1 MRFLLA
7 LMGATLLG
15 LAADPA
21 LAAQVLP
28 HGGNAWDLHVFGNGR
43 VIADLLMSLKMLM
56 APDHGDSGFQ
66 MVLLFMATVGFI
78 SVAVA
83 AGFNPAQNLMKL
95 FTYIMVVWAVTF
107 STTKLT
113 ANITVNDPVNNYYYT
128 VERVPAL
135 VGVPAA
141 IISQVGIYLTR
152 TIETYFSIP
161 GEFKVAGPNG
171 TGGYYNLFNRMM
183 SETDQFVIK
192 NPNLKKS
199 VSAFMGDCVVP
210 AIAQGRLQVA
220 VQEGGVS
227 RTAYGN
233 EALMRSTNLMETLKN
248 ARHKAIQTRY
258 YLPETTPQALA
269 ELGRYVQTD
278 EINTGMGVVV
288 SCDDAYALLEKDLAS
303 GANELLT
310 ANASA
315 WGKTGAMVSYET
327 AMSVALAQASS
338 GGQNPWSN
346 GTRPSG
352 YILQASMISTMS
364 GAFRDV
370 AAQVGNNEFINAA
383 AITQAEH
390 NQKSTWS
397 AGAQVFNNMMG
408 YVYTVLQAFIFAI
421 VPIVVIALMVPGL
434 GSAIFKNYGQILV
447 WLTMWMPML
456 AIINYLITL
465 FGIEQVQGV
474 TALDTGLSFSNR
486 YLVTEKTNDLMIA
499 AQFLGTMVPLLA
511 WGLVRGSMAFTEF
524 ISHGIGSGFA
534 AQAGAT
540 SASGNLSL
548 NNMSMDNTSMN
559 KFNTAQS
566 SAVGQQAVLAHANA
580 GALDVANQLG
590 GTSAQ
595 ANASSLST
603 TQSAGY
609 SRASALSHGQSSSDG
624 TTATQGRTVSEG
636 RSLGHSESAGTQ
648 SQLGEQRAVSASSSM
663 SANTGVDAK
672 RSTSVDDRD
681 AVTGDNQV
689 ATSKD
694 AGIKMN
700 GGAGL
705 SPGGG
710 GGGGGGGGA
719 GGLVGGAGGAGG
731 GGRGGVSVKPGA
743 GFDGH
748 AGFSSS
754 ERSGLTHQNSRSA
767 AESASAGVSSSM
779 SQGASRGVSDS
790 HTAGLSQSRS
800 SGDSASQSL
809 SVQASEGVQ
818 RARSS
823 SESYSHNNTWQ
834 SQTGMQTNFTRSFDM
849 SQVDSLIA
857 STESAMDMWE
867 AGARMTRMSEGVNH
881 AAGGAA
887 SAFEAAGA
895 TVEAGVRGM
904 PGHFG
909 PGNAGPGPSMGAFGT
924 AASNIA
930 AWGGTTSAQH
940 SALAGAVSGV
950 LAGAGSRLDNPLA
963 MSHLKQGTNGF
974 ELGSGIA
981 PAQKW
986 AGGAAAAGWTMGL
999 VSNVLDAAPAAGAA
1013 AGGAAGARAALGLAS
1028 RTFAVGAAGWAGYEV
1043 GERVVNP
1050 AVNRGVE
1057 WLTNGRE
1064 SSLGGWAY
1072 SIRHGE

>member
-7 LMGATLLG
+7 LMGLW
-15 LAADPA
+15 LAALVPDAA
-21 LAAQVLP
+21 LAAQVTP

-56 APDHGDSGFQ
+56 APDRGDSGFQ

-141 IISQVGIYLTR
+141 IISQVGVYLTR

-171 TGGYYNLFNRMM
+171 TGGYYNLFNRMV

-210 AIAQGRLQVA
+210 AIAQGRLQTA

-248 ARHKAIQTRY
+248 ARHKAVQTRY
-258 YLPETTPQALA
+258 YLPETTPEALSA
-269 ELGRYVQTD
+269 ISRYVQTD

-303 GANELLT
+303 GANELLQ

-397 AGAQVFNNMMG
+397 AGAQVFNKMMG

-434 GSAIFKNYGQILV
+434 GSSIFKNYGQILV

-456 AIINYLITL
+456 GIINYLITL
-465 FGIEQVQGV
+465 FGIESIQGV
-474 TALDTGLSFSNR
+474 TAIDGGLSFSNR
-486 YLVTEKTNDLMIA
+486 YVVSEKTNDLMIA

-603 TQSAGY
+603 TQSSGY
-609 SRASALSHGQSSSDG
+609 SRGSSISHGRSTSDG
-624 TTATQGRTVSEG
+624 VTATQGRNIAEG
-636 RSLGHSESAGTQ
+636 RSLGHSESSGVQ
-648 SQLGEQRAVSASSSM
+648 SQLGEQRSVSASSSA
-663 SANTGVDAK
+663 SASTGVDAK
-672 RSTSVDDRD
+672 RSTSVESRD
-681 AVTGDNQV
+681 GVVQDNQV
-689 ATSKD
+689 STSKD
-694 AGIKMN
+694 AGVKMD

-710 GGGGGGGGA
+710 GGGGGAGGA
-719 GGLVGGAGGAGG
+719 GGALAGAAAGAGAGG
-731 GGRGGVSVKPGA
+731 GGRGGPSVKPSA
-743 GFDGH
+743 GFGGH
-748 AGFSSS
+748 ASYGSSD
-754 ERSGLTHQNSRSA
+754 RSSLVHQNSQGA
-767 AESASAGVSSSM
+767 TESTSAGLSSSM
-779 SQGASRGVSDS
+779 SSGASRGVSDS
-790 HTAGLSQSRS
+790 HTGGRSQTRASGESAGHSV
-800 SGDSASQSL
+800 SA
-809 SVQASEGVQ
+809 QASEGVQ
-818 RARSS
+818 RAQSN
-823 SESYSHNNTWQ
+823 SESYSHSNNWQ
-834 SQTGMQTNFTRSFDM
+834 AQTGMQTNFTRSFDM

-857 STESAMDMWE
+857 STGSNLDMWE
-867 AGARMTRMSEGVNH
+867 AGARMTQMAEGVH
-881 AAGGAA
+881 RSATGADG
-887 SAFEAAGA
+887 AFEATSSRIDAA
-895 TVEAGVRGM
+895 TQGM
-904 PGHFG
+904 PAHFG
-909 PGNAGPGPSMGAFGT
+909 MGSVGGGPDMGAFGT
-924 AASNIA
+924 ASGRIVE
-930 AWGGTTSAQH
+930 WGGTTS
-940 SALAGAVSGV
+940 STRGTLSGAVSGV
-950 LAGAGSRLDNPLA
+950 LAGAGSRLDNPLS
-963 MSHLKQGTNGF
+963 MSHLKQGPGGF
-974 ELGSGIA
+974 TLGSGIA
-981 PAQKW
+981 PAQMM
-986 AGGAAAAGWTMGL
+986 AGGAAAAGWTAGL
-999 VSNVLDAAPAAGAA
+999 VSNVLDALPAGGGG
-1013 AGGAAGARAALGLAS
+1013 AGGARPALGLAAS
-1028 RTFAVGAAGWAGYEV
+1028 TFAVGAAGWAGYEV
-1043 GERVVNP
+1043 GSRVVNP
-1050 AVNRGVE
+1050 AIDRGVH
-1057 WLTNGRE
+1057 WLTDGRE
-1064 SSLGGWAY
+1064 SSLGGWVY
-1072 SIRHGE
+1072 SLSHN